1 MATTATHNQILS
13 DATVGQLV
21 IQPLMEQSIAG
32 QALSPL
38 SIATHEIR
46 FPVVS
51 DDPTAG
57 WVAEGAEFAQSTN
70 TLDEVV
76 CTPRKLGGLTVFTS
90 ELAAD
95 SSPAAQQVIGDGLVR
110 DLSRKIDAAL
120 CTDQTGAGAPE
131 GLATLAGVSTLA
143 VATAGFEDIDP
154 FNAADYLSAAANGS
168 ITAWIANPT
177 VAAQLTDIKETSTST
192 RPLLQPDPTNPAVR
206 QILGRPLLVS
216 TQVPAKTVWGIDS
229 RYAHLV
235 IREQASLES
244 DASTFFTSDR
254 IALRAKIRVGFA
266 FTNPAALVKITT
278 A

>member
-1 MATTATHNQILS
+1 MN
-13 DATVGQLV
+13 
-21 IQPLMEQSIAG
+21 
-32 QALSPL
+32 
-38 SIATHEIR
+38 R
-46 FPVVS
+46 
-51 DDPTAG
+51 
-57 WVAEGAEFAQSTN
+57 
-70 TLDEVV
+70 
-76 CTPRKLGGLTVFTS
+76 TS
-90 ELAAD
+90 
-95 SSPAAQQVIGDGLVR
+95 
-110 DLSRKIDAAL
+110 
-120 CTDQTGAGAPE
+120 
-131 GLATLAGVSTLA
+131 STLA